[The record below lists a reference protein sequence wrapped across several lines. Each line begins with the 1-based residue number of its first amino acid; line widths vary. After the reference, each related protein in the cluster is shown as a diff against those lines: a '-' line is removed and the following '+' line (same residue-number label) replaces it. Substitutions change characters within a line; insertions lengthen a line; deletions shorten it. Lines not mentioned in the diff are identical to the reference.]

1 MKNRIKMLALSL
13 ALVTSLSTVGCNSTS
28 SGDVRVMRVAHN
40 QGEEHPIHLALEEF
54 EKIVEQKTDK
64 QIDIQVYPN
73 ELLGGQR
80 ESVELTQTGAI
91 DIAVG
96 SISLLES
103 FNKSYSVFNL
113 PYLFD
118 SVEHYHDVMN
128 DADIIDG
135 IYEST
140 RESGFVGLTWFDA
153 GSRNMYTTDK
163 PILKPEDLKGKKI
176 RVQQSQTNIRMMEL
190 LGGSATPM
198 SFGEVYT
205 ALQQKVIDGAE
216 NNELALT
223 NNKHG
228 EVAKHYSYNQHA
240 MIPDILIMNA
250 KLLDSLSEEHREIIL
265 DAADEINKFE
275 VDAWEDKVNEAI
287 KQSEEMGVKF
297 YYPEIE
303 PFKEKVLPLHE
314 EMTQDKDVK
323 IIYNKIQNK
332 APKESTK

>member
-1 MKNRIKMLALSL
+1 MNKRIKALFL
-13 ALVTSLSTVGCNSTS
+13 IATISLSVVGCSKTQ
-28 SGDVRVMRVAHN
+28 GDDVRVMRVAHN
-40 QGEEHPIHLALEEF
+40 QGEEHPIHLALKEF
-54 EKIVEQKTDK
+54 ENIVEENTDNK
-64 QIDIQVYPN
+64 IDIQVYPN

-80 ESVELTQTGAI
+80 EVVELTQTGAV

-118 SVEHYHDVMN
+118 SKEHYHDVMN
-128 DADIIDG
+128 DDEIMNK

-140 RESGFVGLTWFDA
+140 RDSGFVGLTWFDA

-163 PILKPEDLKGKKI
+163 PIMKPEDLKGKKI
-176 RVQQSQTNIRMMEL
+176 RVQQSQTNIRMMDL

-228 EVAKHYSYNQHA
+228 EVAKYYSYNQHA

-250 KLLDSLSEEHREIIL
+250 KLLDDLSEEHRKVIL
-265 DAADEINKFE
+265 DAVDEINKFE
-275 VDAWEDKVNEAI
+275 VDAWEDKVEEAK
-287 KQSEEMGVKF
+287 KQSEKMGVKF

-303 PFKEKVLPLHE
+303 PFKEKVLPLHN
-314 EMTQDKDVK
+314 EMTQDPEVK
-323 IIYNKIQNK
+323 ALYDKIQQK
-332 APKESTK
+332 AQKESK

>member
-1 MKNRIKMLALSL
+1 MNKKIKALFVVATISL
-13 ALVTSLSTVGCNSTS
+13 TLVGCGRTKSD
-28 SGDVRVMRVAHN
+28 DVRVMRVAHN
-40 QGEEHPIHLALEEF
+40 QGEGHPIHLALKEF
-54 EKIVEQKTDK
+54 ENIVETNTNNK
-64 QIDIQVYPN
+64 IDIQVYPN

-80 ESVELTQTGAI
+80 EAIELTQTGAI

-118 SVEHYHDVMN
+118 SKEHYHAVMN
-128 DADIIDG
+128 DDEIMND

-163 PILKPEDLKGKKI
+163 PIMKPEDLKGKKI

-216 NNELALT
+216 NNELVLT

-228 EVAKHYSYNQHA
+228 EVAKYYSYNQHA

-250 KLLDSLSEEHREIIL
+250 KLLDNLSEEHRNIIL
-265 DAADEINKFE
+265 DAVDKINKFE
-275 VDAWEDKVNEAI
+275 VDAWEEKVEESK
-287 KQSEEMGVKF
+287 KQSEEMGVQF
-297 YYPEIE
+297 YYPELE
-303 PFKEKVLPLHE
+303 PFKEKVLPLHD
-314 EMTQDKDVK
+314 EMTKDPEVK
-323 IIYNKIQNK
+323 TLYDNIQQK
-332 APKESTK
+332 SKKESK